1 MGISRAELQLRIQ
14 SERAHKAR
22 ENLWTGVFPTEDLE
36 EDWKIYSYR
45 CLQVKDTPEE
55 MLFFRSHVMFC
66 LKLGPRDQPT
76 EKSKKIHSQLGD
88 WSYHGRRHDHSVKQY
103 KLSIILTPGPNF
115 CLLKDCRRKP
125 GVTTSRTSSY
135 LPHTYLEGSQRM
147 LLSVY
152 ACGSVIFDFFPRG
165 VTEGGW
171 TKRKKPQHFK
181 PTKKLRSF
189 WLVFGHRHC
198 RGPVPTFWYLLEE

>member
-1 MGISRAELQLRIQ
+1 MESSLESKLQIILVQTGLRNAAGVTLRQVKACKQAADGNLQSGAAAENPERASPQGQRESLDWSFPNRGSGGGLEDLQLQ
-14 SERAHKAR
+14 
-22 ENLWTGVFPTEDLE
+22 VFTSQRYTRGNVIFP
-36 EDWKIYSYR
+36 
-45 CLQVKDTPEE
+45 
-55 MLFFRSHVMFC
+55 
-66 LKLGPRDQPT
+66 
-76 EKSKKIHSQLGD
+76 KSCYVL
-88 WSYHGRRHDHSVKQY
+88 
-103 KLSIILTPGPNF
+103 LSIILTPGPNF